1 MAHVTVT
8 IAGRAYRMACDDG
21 QEEHLS
27 RLGQEVDARIDDLRK
42 AFGEI
47 GDQRLSVMAAITL
60 ADELSELRRRHRA
73 LEQELQSERVR
84 LAVAT
89 QRSEL
94 AERTVSDAF
103 TKAAERMERLARE
116 LGTTPSSDVG
126 MG

>member
-60 ADELSELRRRHRA
+60 ADELSEMRRRHRA
-73 LEQELQSERVR
+73 LEQELQAERVR

-89 QRSEL
+89 ERSEL

-103 TKAAERMERLARE
+103 TKASERMERLARE
-116 LGTTPSSDVG
+116 LGTSPSSDVG